1 MKIAIIGNPNFKNE
15 RAIKDLLYKLK
26 EKYNDLIII
35 STSGKYG
42 VEKLAKKSALDLHIK
57 YIEVP
62 KLNEKWNAYCEGNG
76 RKYYM
81 YNKEYNSKF
90 FYYQI
95 SDIIKNSNIIVFFNS
110 SKINQIKEQYEK
122 QLKNKKNKKLIIL

>member
-1 MKIAIIGNPNFKNE
+1 
-15 RAIKDLLYKLK
+15 
-26 EKYNDLIII
+26 
-35 STSGKYG
+35 
-42 VEKLAKKSALDLHIK
+42 
-57 YIEVP
+57 
-62 KLNEKWNAYCEGNG
+62 
-76 RKYYM
+76 M

-95 SDIIKNSNIIVFFNS
+95 SDIIKNSDIIVFFNS